1 MKFSIIIATLN
12 NENTIKRNLE
22 SIKSQSFTDYE
33 IIIVD
38 GGSKD
43 KSIQIT
49 KSFEFKDI
57 KIKIQ
62 NGKGVYNAFN
72 EGINLS
78 IGEIIIILNA
88 DDFFCDKDSL
98 KIIKHLFHDNQEIDL
113 LMTNIKMININNKVV
128 RVYKNNLFKNFMLYL
143 VYASTS

>member
-43 KSIQIT
+43 KSIEIT

-62 NGKGVYNAFN
+62 NGKKVF
-72 EGINLS
+72 IM
-78 IGEIIIILNA
+78 
-88 DDFFCDKDSL
+88 
-98 KIIKHLFHDNQEIDL
+98 HL
-113 LMTNIKMININNKVV
+113 M
-128 RVYKNNLFKNFMLYL
+128 R
-143 VYASTS
+143 A

>member
-33 IIIVD
+33 IIVVD

-43 KSIQIT
+43 KSIEIT

-57 KIKIQ
+57 KIKVQ

-88 DDFFCDKDSL
+88 DDFFVT
-98 KIIKHLFHDNQEIDL
+98 KIL
-113 LMTNIKMININNKVV
+113 
-128 RVYKNNLFKNFMLYL
+128 
-143 VYASTS
+143 